1 MKYCKHFITCQLQRN
16 KLQKLE
22 DAQFKLM
29 SSDVYVFRTAD
40 MENMDDTN
48 MSDRA
53 QSNIRFD

>member
-16 KLQKLE
+16 MLQKLE
-22 DAQFKLM
+22 DTQFKRM
-29 SSDVYVFRTAD
+29 PSAAYVFRTAD
-40 MENMDDTN
+40 MENMGDTN